1 MDKYSQLLTKIFE
14 FILKILIHV
23 KTDINSVIIKVTRFI
38 TTIVRDFNQSIFNM
52 NFVAIST
59 IG

>member
-1 MDKYSQLLTKIFE
+1 MDKYSQLLTKISE
-14 FILKILIHV
+14 LILKILIHV